1 MALSSNLKDVFDR
14 LSLRSRPNI
23 NIWKI
28 FAIIFFLF
36 NLKTFPFA
44 WHLRLIRSFITHT
57 RARHNRLARSL
68 GPSALFQPMITISH
82 SPFLECDYNLHKS
95 NSTYF
100 SDFDISRMK
109 ILTSLAGS
117 GIETTMKELKDQPG
131 RFGIALGGVHMN
143 FKREIGMYERYE
155 IWTRLLSWDRKWFYG
170 VTHFVKRGAVKP
182 TGYLLQ
188 PWKRG
193 TPNKSGKGGQDGE
206 KQDIPANGQPF
217 IFASGISKYVFKKGR
232 LTIPPERVW
241 RNAGLLPPKPP
252 SEEEKETPPA
262 TDSPAPAGS
271 DEGVETTSDAAAV
284 TKEAME
290 KITPE
295 NAKEMLDRSWRSL
308 DESGTVDN
316 QQVEEWTWER
326 IEKERLRG
334 LRLASMFDGLQGLN
348 EEFLYEGEPALGIY

>member
-1 MALSSNLKDVFDR
+1 MALSSTLKDVFDHLR
-14 LSLRSRPNI
+14 LGSRPNI
-23 NIWKI
+23 NIWKTL
-28 FAIIFFLF
+28 AIIFFLL

-57 RARHNRLARSL
+57 RARHRRLARSL
-68 GPSALFQPMITISH
+68 GPSALFQPMITTSH

-100 SDFDISRMK
+100 SDFDLSRMK
-109 ILTSLAGS
+109 ILTSLATS

-170 VTHFVKRGAVKP
+170 VTHFVKKGAVKP

-193 TPNKSGKGGQDGE
+193 TPRKREKDGAKEEE
-206 KQDIPANGQPF
+206 KQGIPPNGQPF

-241 RNAGLLPPKPP
+241 RNAGLLPPKPSP
-252 SEEEKETPPA
+252 EEETPPV
-262 TDSPAPAGS
+262 TDSPAAAGS
-271 DEGVETTSDAAAV
+271 CEGVETTSDAAAMA
-284 TKEAME
+284 KEAME
-290 KITPE
+290 TITPD
-295 NAKEMLDRSWRSL
+295 NAKEMLDQSWRSL
-308 DESGTVDN
+308 DDSGN
-316 QQVEEWTWER
+316 VEDKQDGEWTWER

-348 EEFLYEGEPALGIY
+348 EEFLYEGKPALGIY